1 MDDCEFIS
9 TKYDKTTASDG
20 GVRLKCA
27 VLRGMIAGVTIEKLG
42 RCNGY
47 PAVFSY
53 DFYRLRLSGCIYGV
67 INLWFWRTHSRRRV
81 FGRRRRDAHVHTMFA
96 VGMLGVL
103 IGDSCMFLAGRY
115 FGARL
120 LQHRYFARMMTPER
134 YAAVQDK
141 FERYGNR
148 VLFVARFLPGLR
160 TPIYLTAGMSGRISY
175 FRFLLLDGLAA
186 LISVPIWVYLGY
198 YGASNHEWLIK
209 WLGRGQSAIMVLVA
223 LVAVIVAV
231 WYFRHCR
238 KPK

>member
-1 MDDCEFIS
+1 MDILQFLVTIFTDYGYLAVFTVLLICGFGVPIPEDVS
-9 TKYDKTTASDG
+9 LVAG
-20 GVRLKCA
+20 GVIS
-27 VLRGMIAGVTIEKLG
+27 GLG
-42 RCNGY
+42 Y
-47 PAVFSY
+47 
-53 DFYRLRLSGCIYGV
+53 
-67 INLWFWRTHSRRRV
+67 
-81 FGRRRRDAHVHTMFA
+81 AHVHTMFA

-223 LVAVIVAV
+223 IVAVIVAV